1 MQNEEIERQRD
12 EEEEK
17 VEEEEEEREIKREGY
32 ATQSYI

>member
-1 MQNEEIERQRD
+1 MQNEEIERQRG

-17 VEEEEEEREIKREGY
+17 VEEEEERKIKREGY